1 MPILPRFNRLTGL
14 RWRRHLPTN
23 SWSRAELLRQETEIG
38 ALLAGSRPACIGK
51 IGTTEL
57 CGLEYFDRWIRLPW
71 PRSASWYRP
80 AQRLHHTAGLFP
92 IRKDVF
98 LRWAEVYR
106 ESIRYLN
113 VTAQWQ
119 DPQDHL
125 GAYENVFLAKNLPA
139 VRRVYLAALR
149 VRFVS
154 WLPQLCS
161 RRWLVIS
168 PFRRTIESQ
177 LPRLNHLGL
186 YKNVEPSLVERA
198 AANCRILSCP
208 QLPYMV
214 PPVHRDWQEGL
225 ADLQQQ
231 MESAEFDVAVIGA
244 GAWSV
249 PLAAHA
255 KKLGRIGLHLG
266 GDTQLLFGIK
276 GGRWSNVKDFNE
288 HWVQPLAGERPENF
302 RLMEGGAYW

>member
-1 MPILPRFNRLTGL
+1 MAFLPRFNRLTGL
-14 RWRRHLPTN
+14 NWQRHLPREP
-23 SWSRAELLRQETEIG
+23 WSHAELLRQETDIG
-38 ALLAGSRPACIGK
+38 SLLAGSRPVCIGK

-71 PRSASWYRP
+71 PRSASWHRP

-98 LRWAEVYR
+98 FRWAAEYR
-106 ESIRYLN
+106 ESIAFLD

-119 DPQDHL
+119 DPKDHL
-125 GAYENVFLAKNLPA
+125 GAYENVFLAKNLPS

-177 LPRLNHLGL
+177 LPHLNRLDL
-186 YKNVEPSLVERA
+186 YRNVEPSVVDRA
-198 AANCRILSCP
+198 AANCQILACP
-208 QLPYMV
+208 QLAYMV
-214 PPVHRDWQEGL
+214 PPVHRDWHEGL
-225 ADLQQQ
+225 ADLKRQ
-231 MESAEFDVAVIGA
+231 MEATDFEVAVIGA
-244 GAWSV
+244 GAWSI

-255 KKLGRIGLHLG
+255 KKMGKIGLHLG

-276 GGRWSNVKDFNE
+276 GGRWRDIKDFNDF
-288 HWVQPLAGERPENF
+288 WVHPLVGDRPENF

>member
-1 MPILPRFNRLTGL
+1 MAFLPRFNRLTGL
-14 RWRRHLPTN
+14 NWQRHLPREP
-23 SWSRAELLRQETEIG
+23 WSHAELLRQETDIG
-38 ALLAGSRPACIGK
+38 SLLAGSRPVCIGK

-71 PRSASWYRP
+71 PRSASWHRP

-98 LRWAEVYR
+98 FRWATEYR
-106 ESIRYLN
+106 ESIAFLD

-119 DPQDHL
+119 DPKDHL
-125 GAYENVFLAKNLPA
+125 GAYENVFLAKNLPS

-177 LPRLNHLGL
+177 LPHLNRLDL
-186 YKNVEPSLVERA
+186 YRNVEPSVVDRA
-198 AANCRILSCP
+198 AANCQILACP
-208 QLPYMV
+208 QLAYMV
-214 PPVHRDWQEGL
+214 PPVHRDWHEGL
-225 ADLQQQ
+225 ADLKRQ
-231 MESAEFDVAVIGA
+231 MEATDFEVAVIGA
-244 GAWSV
+244 GAWSI

-255 KKLGRIGLHLG
+255 KKMGKIGLHLG

-276 GGRWSNVKDFNE
+276 GGRWRDIKDFNDF
-288 HWVQPLAGERPENF
+288 WVHPLVGDRPENF